1 MKTAYDQ
8 RAKLPAELSKRLAA
22 AAARQLELARL
33 CLPNDMADKTKA
45 IIRQLIAKYGSTK
58 AAHHAKI
65 LLMAF
70 QPMEE

>member
-1 MKTAYDQ
+1 MKTACDQ
-8 RAKLPAELSKRLAA
+8 RAKLAAEMGRRV

-33 CLPNDMADKTKA
+33 YLRNDMEGKAKA

-58 AAHHAKI
+58 AAQGARI
-65 LLMAF
+65 LLIAL